1 MVKIMGFGMRR
12 VMWMMLAVA
21 LMPWGVQAQ
30 DAYLEDKVRRLE
42 RDLSIL
48 QRQVYRGGGSRGR
61 FSQGGDARVEKVTV
75 TPDVAN
81 LEARIAQAEEQIRNF
96 QGQIEQMQF
105 QVRSMKSAN
114 EQQAKMVEEKL
125 MSMDQQLQEATA
137 SAGNNRTMMSPAM
150 PGANDAGQ
158 SMMPAPS
165 SAAASAPMPDNERDH
180 YNHAFMLLNQA
191 RFGEARAALQSFI
204 ERYPSSPLVGN
215 AYYWLAETFYVERD
229 YLQAA
234 NHFRK
239 GYEILPEGPKA
250 PDNLLKLGMS
260 LAVLGKNTE
269 ACVVYDQIMTTFPN
283 AGSAITQ
290 KVEHERNQ
298 LNCKPL

>member
-1 MVKIMGFGMRR
+1 MMR
-12 VMWMMLAVA
+12 WMLLAVLLCLTA
-21 LMPWGVQAQ
+21 PMNVQAQ

-42 RDLSIL
+42 RDMSIL
-48 QRQVYRGGGSRGR
+48 QRRVYRGGGERGA
-61 FSQGGDARVEKVTV
+61 FSQDSGGRIEKVTV

-81 LEARIAQAEEQIRNF
+81 LEARIAQLEEQMRNF

-105 QVRSMKSAN
+105 QVRSMESASQ
-114 EQQAKMVEEKL
+114 QQATMVEQKL
-125 MSMDQQLQEATA
+125 MAMDEQLQGMMSATPAMSQAPVVNHMSTPPEGGA
-137 SAGNNRTMMSPAM
+137 SASPAAS
-150 PGANDAGQ
+150 P
-158 SMMPAPS
+158 PS
-165 SAAASAPMPDNERDH
+165 ALPDNERDH

-191 RFGEARAALQSFI
+191 RYEEARRALQAFI
-204 ERYPSSPLVGN
+204 ERYPRSPLVGN

-260 LAVLGKNTE
+260 LAVMGKSEE

-283 AGSAITQ
+283 VDPTIEKKVTQ
-290 KVEHERNQ
+290 ERNQ
-298 LNCKPL
+298 LNCAPL